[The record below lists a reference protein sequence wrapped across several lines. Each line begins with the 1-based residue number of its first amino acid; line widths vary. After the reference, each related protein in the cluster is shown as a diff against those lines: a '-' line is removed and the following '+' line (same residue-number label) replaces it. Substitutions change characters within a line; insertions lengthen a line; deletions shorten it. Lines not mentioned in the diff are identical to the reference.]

1 MTDGVNKVPV
11 VALSA
16 GEASGDLLGAHL
28 MQALRA
34 RCPQVRF
41 VGIGGP
47 KMRALGMDCWHE
59 QEALAVRGYVEV
71 LRHLPRILAIR
82 RDVKR
87 RLLALRP
94 DVFVG
99 IDAPDFNLGL
109 AGYLKANGLKT
120 LHYVSP
126 SVWAWRQERVAKI
139 VQQVDEVLCLFPMEP
154 PLYHAA
160 GGRARFVGHPL
171 AQMLPFEPNRQAA
184 RAKLH
189 LPDDVPVFALMPGS
203 RMSEVDYL
211 MPVFLQAAVL
221 VRQRLPEARF
231 VLPYATV
238 QTGERVRHH
247 IECGGFADLN
257 VQLQHDAT
265 ADCCVVAD
273 AVLVASGTA
282 TLEVAL
288 CQRPMVVAY
297 KISPMT
303 YAWVKRKIRVPFVSL
318 PNVLLGRGAVPE
330 LLQDAATPEALAQAL
345 LAWYD
350 NPEKVAQLQSD
361 FADLHRL
368 LHKDTAAEAAE
379 AVLAHMGDV
388 A

>member
-1 MTDGVNKVPV
+1 MTDVLQYAPV

-28 MQALRA
+28 MQALRV

-82 RDVKR
+82 RDVVR
-87 RLLALRP
+87 RLLAAPP

-99 IDAPDFNLGL
+99 IDAPDFNLGVAERVKQ
-109 AGYLKANGLKT
+109 AGVRAV
-120 LHYVSP
+120 HYVSP

-139 VQQVDEVLCLFPMEP
+139 VRQVDEVLCLFPMEP
-154 PLYHAA
+154 DLYTAG

-171 AQMLPFEPNRQAA
+171 AQMLPEQPDRAAA
-184 RAKLH
+184 RRSLALA
-189 LPDDVPVFALMPGS
+189 DDAAVFVLMPGS

-211 MPVFLQAAVL
+211 APVFLQAAAL
-221 VRQRLPEARF
+221 LRQSLPEAVF
-231 VLPYATV
+231 LLPYATPT
-238 QTGERVRHH
+238 TGERVREH
-247 IECGGFADLN
+247 IARGGFADLN
-257 VQLQHDAT
+257 VRLVHDAT
-265 ADCCVVAD
+265 ALCCTAAD

-297 KISPMT
+297 KISPLT
-303 YAWVKRKIRVPFVSL
+303 HAWVKRKIRVPFVSL

-350 NPEKVAQLQSD
+350 HPEKVAQLQSD

-379 AVLAHMGDV
+379 AVLAHMGGV